1 MELSDEEKQVVDK
14 NIAEIGTVQLDSRGL
29 IDHNTYIKIHCSFL
43 RNGYDVRNAGEK
55 EHVAKRREL
64 LKNDDSH
71 GYAKEIQE
79 RLTNLK
85 MKTSGM
91 QKYAFAKLNL

>member
-1 MELSDEEKQVVDK
+1 MELNDEEKKIVEK
-14 NIAEIGTVQLDSRGL
+14 NMDGLADVQPDSRGL

-85 MKTSGM
+85 MKTTGM

>member
-1 MELSDEEKQVVDK
+1 LELSDEEKQVVDK